1 MFDYG
6 EVEFACQRFSPKD
19 LFVTISLSGEGA
31 ETLRVVRCAQ
41 AGNIQTLS
49 VTRWENNAL
58 ARMCQESLYVGTR
71 RVRQSVGQSYEL
83 VSPILPNA
91 YSVADP
97 NSGVNA
103 VMAFGGI
110 PIVGCQGS
118 VLTAILTA
126 LIGAMLSQ
134 LFGISEPV
142 LFGIQLRF
150 NLRQLLWYFMIS
162 IFSVAMCFVLT
173 TLFAIPK
180 EVLEEEDSEPV
191 QQGGITRTA
200 GENNEAGR
208 DN

>member
-49 VTRWENNAL
+49 DTRWENNAL

-71 RVRQSVGQSYEL
+71 RVQQSVGQSYEL

-97 NSGVNA
+97 NSGVNV

>member
-71 RVRQSVGQSYEL
+71 RVQQSVGQSYEL

-97 NSGVNA
+97 NSGVNV

>member
-71 RVRQSVGQSYEL
+71 RVQQSVGQSYEL

>member
-103 VMAFGGI
+103 VMAFRGI

-200 GENNEAGR
+200 DENNEAGR

>member
-118 VLTAILTA
+118 VLTGILTA

>member
-103 VMAFGGI
+103 VMAFGGT